1 MLRSLEK
8 GWKVSNK
15 KADSKTGFF
24 VRERPER
31 LGPFSEGVD

>member
-1 MLRSLEK
+1 MKVLESQK
-8 GWKVSNK
+8 QKSRF
-15 KADSKTGFF
+15 KTGFF